1 MTSTKQDVVYDN
13 VDYSIMTNYVYNNS
27 SVPVIFN
34 KTKHTDYYVQAIIY
48 GKQEYIDKLNQNDL
62 KEYIVENINKKSS
75 FMTYD
80 FELSTKQYKITGGF
94 INSNDILQIILD
106 FFNKKQIQGLSC
118 GDIRLSKTGQEEP
131 TELQIAPEHLN
142 ELLQVSKNNINV
154 EIVIM

>member
-1 MTSTKQDVVYDN
+1 
-13 VDYSIMTNYVYNNS
+13 
-27 SVPVIFN
+27 
-34 KTKHTDYYVQAIIY
+34 
-48 GKQEYIDKLNQNDL
+48 
-62 KEYIVENINKKSS
+62 
-75 FMTYD
+75 MTYD

-142 ELLQVSKNNINV
+142 ELFQVSKNNINV